1 MFGDCLGVLDSC
13 AGMDFVEQ
21 DYQTLQINP
30 PEVYPATPGN
40 FGNNTFTTSD
50 LNAPS
55 PDAGAFFCQTS
66 IARLILCWPQ
76 SLPSMPR

>member
-21 DYQTLQINP
+21 DYQTFQIPP
-30 PEVYPATPGN
+30 PEVYAATPGN
-40 FGNNTFTTSD
+40 FGNNTFTTPE

-55 PDAGAFFCQTS
+55 PDAGAFVCQTS

-76 SLPSMPR
+76 S